1 VPAFLTQRWTE
12 FRLLVICE
20 LFLCLG
26 LASLDRSGVTGA
38 PILLPLAL
46 EFALI
51 FAFAHAGLR
60 LLAPGADELLLPLT
74 ALFSAFGIIFVTRLQ
89 PELAGRQV
97 IWLAVGVGL
106 LLICLGPLR
115 SFQRLRHYQYVAAFA
130 GLALMFGTALFGE
143 EVNGSR
149 LWLGFHGFYFQ
160 VTEAMKVLL
169 VLFLAGYLAD
179 RRLLLSGVSRQWRVI
194 RVPSLAYLLPLSI
207 IWALTLGLMAWQH
220 DLGAM
225 LLLMGV
231 TLLMLYAATSRLT
244 YVIGGLIVVIL
255 NIYLAYHLFGYVRLR
270 IDLWLH
276 PLTQVHGAGYQ
287 VAQALYAFA
296 AGGVFGT
303 GLGHGS
309 PGYIPAVHTDFI
321 FAAIGEELGL
331 SGAMALLAGYLL
343 FAFRGLRIAESQPTE
358 YGTLLALGCTAIL
371 ALQSLI
377 IMAGNL
383 ALIPITGIT
392 LPFVSY
398 GGSSIAVNFI
408 LVAALLRL
416 SDQRP
421 ALARRDLPAAEL
433 SAAGDD

>member
-1 VPAFLTQRWTE
+1 MLAFVNQRWTE
-12 FRLLVICE
+12 LRLLGICE

-26 LASLDRSGVTGA
+26 LLSLDRSGDTDNHT
-38 PILLPLAL
+38 LLAL
-46 EFALI
+46 GLEFGLV
-51 FAFAHAGLR
+51 FAFAHIGLR
-60 LLAPGADELLLPLT
+60 LLAPAADELLLPLT
-74 ALFSAFGIIFVTRLQ
+74 ALFSSFGIIFVTRLQ
-89 PELAGRQV
+89 PELAARQI

-115 SFQRLRHYQYVAAFA
+115 SFQRLRHYQFVAAFA

-149 LWLGFHGFYFQ
+149 LWLGFDGFYFQ
-160 VTEAMKVLL
+160 VTEAMKLLL
-169 VLFLAGYLAD
+169 VLFLGGYLAD
-179 RRLLLSGVSRQWRVI
+179 RRLLLSGVSRQWRTI
-194 RVPSLAYLLPLSI
+194 RVPSLAYLIPLAV

-231 TLLMLYAATSRLT
+231 TLLMLYAATSRPM
-244 YVIGGLIVVIL
+244 YIVGGLVVVLL
-255 NIYLAYHLFGYVRLR
+255 NVYLAYHLFSYVRVR

-276 PLTQVHGAGYQ
+276 PLTQVQGAGYQ

-331 SGAMALLAGYLL
+331 AGALGLLAAYLI
-343 FAFRGLRIAESQPTE
+343 FAFRGLRIAVAQPSD
-358 YGTLLALGCTAIL
+358 YGTLLALGCTSIL

-416 SDQRP
+416 SDERP
-421 ALARRDLPAAEL
+421 LPARAGAPRVDL
-433 SAAGDD
+433 VAAGGD

>member
-1 VPAFLTQRWTE
+1 MLAFLTRRSTE
-12 FRLLVICE
+12 LRLLVLCI

-26 LASLDRSGVTGA
+26 LLSLASNGGA
-38 PILLPLAL
+38 DTRTLLMLAL
-46 EFALI
+46 EFAII
-51 FAFAHAGLR
+51 FAFAHIGLR
-60 LLAPGADELLLPLT
+60 ILAPAADELLLPLT
-74 ALFSAFGIIFVTRLQ
+74 ALFSAFGVVFVTRLQ
-89 PELAGRQV
+89 PDLATRQV

-130 GLALMFGTALFGE
+130 GLALMLGTALFGE

-149 LWLGFHGFYFQ
+149 LWLGAGGFYFQ
-160 VTEAMKVLL
+160 VTEAMKLLL

-179 RRLLLSGVSRQWRVI
+179 RRLLLSGISRQWRTI
-194 RVPSLAYLLPLSI
+194 RVPSLAYLIPLAV
-207 IWALTLGLMAWQH
+207 IWVLTLGLMAWQH

-231 TLLMLYAATSRLT
+231 TLLMLYAATNRLM
-244 YVIGGLIVVIL
+244 YVAGGLVVVLL
-255 NIYLAYHLFGYVRLR
+255 NVYLAYHLFGYVRVR

-276 PLTQVHGAGYQ
+276 PLSQVQGSGYQ

-296 AGGVFGT
+296 AGGVLGT

-321 FAAIGEELGL
+321 YAAIGEELGL
-331 SGAMALLAGYLL
+331 SGALALLVGYLL
-343 FAFRGLRIAESQPTE
+343 LAFRGLRIAIAQPTD
-358 YGTLLALGCTAIL
+358 YGALLGLGCTAIL
-371 ALQSLI
+371 SLQALI

-398 GGSSIAVNFI
+398 GGSSISVNFI
-408 LVAALLRL
+408 LLAILLRL
-416 SDQRP
+416 SDERP
-421 ALARRDLPAAEL
+421 ARVGLDLRSREAESPAVA
-433 SAAGDD
+433 